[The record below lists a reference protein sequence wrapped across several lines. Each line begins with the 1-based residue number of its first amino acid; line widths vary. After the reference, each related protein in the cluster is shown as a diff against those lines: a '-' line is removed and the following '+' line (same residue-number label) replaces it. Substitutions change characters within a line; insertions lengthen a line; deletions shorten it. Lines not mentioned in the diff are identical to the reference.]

1 MSLRDIKNLQILNE
15 LYLCIHLYVCMI
27 GCVCEREKIKKTNDH
42 HTHTRKHALDK
53 DKVLIIMPKAE
64 ENGEV
69 GF

>member
-1 MSLRDIKNLQILNE
+1 MSLRDIKNLQKLNE
-15 LYLCIHLYVCMI
+15 LYLCMHLYVCMI
-27 GCVCEREKIKKTNDH
+27 VCVCERERKTRKRMTT
-42 HTHTRKHALDK
+42 THTRKHALDK